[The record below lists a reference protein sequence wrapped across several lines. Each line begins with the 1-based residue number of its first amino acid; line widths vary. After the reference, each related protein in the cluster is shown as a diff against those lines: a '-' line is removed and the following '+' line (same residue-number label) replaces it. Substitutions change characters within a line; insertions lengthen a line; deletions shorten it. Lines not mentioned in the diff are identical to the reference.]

1 MPKETTTIQCYPS
14 DKEINEKIKLF
25 ETFGWEV
32 INNQRCQE
40 FTGQDSDGTRHFETF
55 NKITFSREKGAPWYD
70 EVRGLEAEYVKLSN
84 WRNSNIEYQ
93 RREAAEIF
101 GLRYCTAEKPV
112 IATPKKFYLPLT
124 LLFVFLAFI
133 LLSLVLLWVPGFAE
147 FIMIANSCL
156 SIGLIGTIVS
166 LILLIKNKKCL
177 KGLKGEEATKA
188 LQIYEENLKNK
199 TEIDRQINEKCDQ
212 RLLEIENRCA
222 EIIK

>member
-14 DKEINEKIKLF
+14 DKEINEKIRLF
-25 ETFGWEV
+25 EMFGWEV

-55 NKITFSREKGAPWYD
+55 NKITFSREKGAPWYA
-70 EVRGLEAEYVKLSN
+70 EARELESEYVKLTTL
-84 WRNSNIEYQ
+84 RNSTAPYI
-93 RREAAEIF
+93 RREAAEKF
-101 GLRYCTAEKPV
+101 GLEYCDVEKPV

-156 SIGLIGTIVS
+156 SIGLIGSIVS
-166 LILLIKNKKCL
+166 IVFLIKNRKCL
-177 KGLKGEEATKA
+177 RGLKGEKATNA
-188 LQIYEENLKNK
+188 LATYEENLKKK